1 MKQFKLLTIA
11 LLCLFVAMAIPVAAA
26 SSDFAITDVRVNDQN
41 SGNTIYVERGETITI
56 EVWYST
62 YGSSL
67 DLIENI
73 DLEASIEGYE
83 YDDIEVDTDNFNLR
97 PNVTGKKTLR
107 LTLPDDLDSE
117 ADYELY
123 VKMSNKDGNSE
134 EGPIQLYVDE
144 GRHDLRLQDV
154 IFTPGLSLEA
164 GDLFFTVVRVENMG
178 YEKEEDIMVKMS
190 IPELGLSTRTY
201 IEELGTVEND
211 EDDDESS
218 MSSDELFL
226 RIPSNVK
233 AGIYEVLIEVQYN
246 RGHDVLE
253 ESYSLVVDGG
263 VAYSDKEVSITV
275 DTESQEVS
283 QGAGAVYKVMFANI
297 GSSKADY
304 ILGVSGVESWGTF
317 RVDPAKITLDEGETA
332 EMFVYVTAKEGA
344 DLGEHN
350 FVVNV
355 KANGQNVK
363 SFSLTADVVK
373 DVNGWSQVRRGLEI
387 GFAVLLIILVILGIV
402 LAARKLGGNGN
413 ESMEEPTIEEGQTYY

>member
-11 LLCLFVAMAIPVAAA
+11 LLCLFVAMVIPVAAA
-26 SSDFAITDVRVNDQN
+26 DFEITTVRVNDQLA
-41 SGNTIYVERGETITI
+41 SNTIHVERGETITI
-56 EVWYST
+56 EVWLKST
-62 YGSSL
+62 NASD
-67 DLIENI
+67 DLRLKAWIG
-73 DLEASIEGYE
+73 GYE
-83 YDDIEVDTDNFNLR
+83 HDDIEVKSDSFDM
-97 PNVTGKKTLR
+97 PAGVTMKKTLR
-107 LTLPDDLDSE
+107 LTLPDDMESADE
-117 ADYELY
+117 ADYNLHVEMYNDEEEFEFPSIHLY
-123 VKMSNKDGNSE
+123 
-134 EGPIQLYVDE
+134 IDE
-144 GRHDLRLQDV
+144 GKHNLRLQDV

-297 GSSKADY
+297 GSSKVDY